1 MDLFC
6 SGITANSRLE
16 RDGCFLRIRR
26 HRKRGSRGS
35 LLCRFRFLTWPPGT
49 AVTYLGI
56 TKKRIW
62 CSILLCAVAGYAC
75 FSGRCRKGRL
85 SGAGKRS
92 IPSQCTKERIL
103 LPRPDRAAA
112 GEKENG
118 KWTIQSGQKFSGNSI
133 MALSAPGTRIFPKC
147 IFPGPQGRRTDI
159 CTATAPGRTLAQ
171 AASVNWIGCGSIWPG
186 KTEALCWI
194 YWEKYMCPV
203 KYGRIVCTCT
213 DTERMLTIYNSC
225 TSCTGNPWL

>member
-1 MDLFC
+1 MEPAPVSEPVRVIYFLPDRAEKGLLFFARFGTIAKQ
-6 SGITANSRLE
+6 SEKRIQGQEVMLTNRSPKPLLRVRVLLPLPENSRLE

-49 AVTYLGI
+49 AATYLGI

-62 CSILLCAVAGYAC
+62 CNILLCAVAGYAC

-118 KWTIQSGQKFSGNSI
+118 K
-133 MALSAPGTRIFPKC
+133 
-147 IFPGPQGRRTDI
+147 
-159 CTATAPGRTLAQ
+159 
-171 AASVNWIGCGSIWPG
+171 
-186 KTEALCWI
+186 
-194 YWEKYMCPV
+194 
-203 KYGRIVCTCT
+203 
-213 DTERMLTIYNSC
+213 
-225 TSCTGNPWL
+225 